1 MEQFKI
7 TYRWK
12 EDNNAMN
19 EMWNTHFVFVTAKT
33 ESDAIEVFS
42 SDFIPSISFQI
53 ISINGVLT
61 NAEKQRR
68 YLKNKEEEEN
78 RRLFKTYEQR
88 LLIN

>member
-1 MEQFKI
+1 
-7 TYRWK
+7 
-12 EDNNAMN
+12 
-19 EMWNTHFVFVTAKT
+19 
-33 ESDAIEVFS
+33 VFS